1 MLVRQLQLFLIA
13 IGFFTRIPIPA
24 SITIDAERL
33 NQASRYFAAVGIV
46 VGLISAFTY
55 LLLAQWLPAS
65 IAIVAAMVMS
75 VIATGGFHEDGLAD
89 TADGFGG
96 GWTVDDKLAIMKDSR
111 LGTYGALALVLAL
124 LAKFVLLTEVALID
138 DYFVAV
144 ALVVGHCLSRM
155 LAASMIFSATY
166 VRDTQS
172 KSKPLASSQTANELG
187 ILLATG
193 AAVLWLSPLEHYLSL
208 IVCLGLTRFIL
219 LWGFKRQIGG
229 YTGDTL
235 GAAQQV
241 SELVIYLFI
250 LVVLA

>member
-1 MLVRQLQLFLIA
+1 MC
-13 IGFFTRIPIPA
+13 
-24 SITIDAERL
+24 
-33 NQASRYFAAVGIV
+33 
-46 VGLISAFTY
+46 
-55 LLLAQWLPAS
+55 
-65 IAIVAAMVMS
+65 
-75 VIATGGFHEDGLAD
+75 ATLK
-89 TADGFGG
+89 
-96 GWTVDDKLAIMKDSR
+96 V
-111 LGTYGALALVLAL
+111 
-124 LAKFVLLTEVALID
+124 
-138 DYFVAV
+138 
-144 ALVVGHCLSRM
+144 
-155 LAASMIFSATY
+155 
-166 VRDTQS
+166 